1 MLDDLGL
8 AAALALAVSLTAC
21 GALIGAGPVDL
32 PTEARKRHTSPTP
45 TSGGLGVALG
55 FAVGLVTLST
65 FSAAWRHEVTTV
77 GSTLLSVGVSFAYGF
92 LMLGF
97 VDDAHPL
104 GPRLK
109 FALFTALSV
118 GAALTVGVVQALPL
132 GGTVLHVGFAI
143 GLVGTAL
150 WVFTLVNCVNFMD
163 GANGLAMGSLAIG
176 LATLGAL
183 AIMRESPSGAAIAL
197 CAVGALLGFLFW
209 NYPRGRLF
217 AGDSGALFAGAIA
230 AIASLIIIRRTGLSP
245 WIPPIVFFPILADA
259 LLTLA
264 WRAGR
269 GRSLLEGH
277 AEHLYQIAMRAK
289 WGHARIALIY
299 WATAALCGALA
310 FALARQD
317 HTAAPWM
324 ALLALSGAAVL
335 ISALV
340 RAAAKAHGI
349 DEAQ

>member
-1 MLDDLGL
+1 VLDDLGL
-8 AAALALAVSLTAC
+8 GAALALVVSLVAC

-45 TSGGLGVALG
+45 TSGGLGIALG
-55 FAVGLVTLST
+55 FAVGLVALST
-65 FSAAWRHEVTTV
+65 FSAAWRHEVTTI
-77 GSTLLSVGVSFAYGF
+77 GSSLLSIGVSFAYGF

-97 VDDAHPL
+97 VDDAYPL

-109 FALFTALSV
+109 FAAFAALSI

-132 GGTVLHVGFAI
+132 GGSVLHVGLLL
-143 GLVGTAL
+143 GLIGTAL

-176 LATLGAL
+176 LSTLGAL
-183 AIMRESPSGAAIAL
+183 AMMRESPSGAAIAF
-197 CAVGALLGFLFW
+197 CAAGALIGFLFW

-217 AGDSGALFAGAIA
+217 AGDSGALFAGALA

-264 WRAGR
+264 WRAR
-269 GRSLLEGH
+269 KGRSLLEGH
-277 AEHLYQIAMRAK
+277 AEHLYQIATRAK

-299 WATAALCGALA
+299 WIAAALCGALA

-317 HTAAPWM
+317 HTAAPWI
-324 ALLALSGAAVL
+324 ALVLLAVAAVA
-335 ISALV
+335 ISAVV
-340 RAAAKAHGI
+340 RAAAKRRGI